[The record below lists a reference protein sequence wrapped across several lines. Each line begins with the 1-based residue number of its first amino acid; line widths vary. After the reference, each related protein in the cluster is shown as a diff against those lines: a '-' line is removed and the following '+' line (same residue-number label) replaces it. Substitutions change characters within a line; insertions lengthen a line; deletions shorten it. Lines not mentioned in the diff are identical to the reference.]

1 MSHRLEIAAS
11 AATWIVEHG
20 LDHAGACRK
29 AAEHL
34 GLAGQRGLQM
44 PDHLE
49 VEDAVRE
56 HLALF
61 FADSQPLELR
71 ALRELAAQ
79 WMRRMASFNP
89 HLGGAVWRGTATA
102 QSPILLDLYTDDP
115 TGPEL
120 ELLDQGV
127 PFEAGQRNGRGREP
141 VPVIGLEVHCVA
153 LQARIP
159 IELSVWSP
167 EDLKGA
173 LKPDARGLRW
183 RGTLAGLQQLL
194 QDDSHH
200 ERTARTQTR

>member
-1 MSHRLEIAAS
+1 MSSREEIAAS

-20 LDHAGACRK
+20 LDYASACRK

-34 GLAGQRGLQM
+34 GVSGLRGVQM

-56 HLALF
+56 HLDLF
-61 FADSQPLELR
+61 FAESQPQELR

-79 WMRRMASFNP
+79 WMDRLAEFNP
-89 HLGGAVWRGTATA
+89 HVGGAVWRGTAT
-102 QSPILLDLYTDDP
+102 QDSPILLDLYTDDP

-120 ELLDQGV
+120 ALVNQGV
-127 PFEAGQRNGRGREP
+127 SFDAGQRTGRGREP
-141 VPVIGLEVHCVA
+141 VPVIGLEVPCAA
-153 LQARIP
+153 LGARVP
-159 IELSVWSP
+159 IEISVWSP

-183 RGTLAGLQQLL
+183 RGTLTALHQLL
-194 QDDSHH
+194 LEGDSP
-200 ERTARTQTR
+200 

>member
-1 MSHRLEIAAS
+1 MSTREEIAAS

-20 LDHAGACRK
+20 LDYAGACRK

-34 GLAGQRGLQM
+34 GVAGHRGVQM

-61 FADSQPLELR
+61 FADTQPAALR

-79 WMRRMASFNP
+79 WMKRLEAFDP
-89 HLGGAVWRGTATA
+89 HVGGAVWRGTATEH
-102 QSPILLDLYTDDP
+102 SPILLDLYTDDP

-127 PFEAGQRNGRGREP
+127 AFETGQRQGRGREP
-141 VPVIGLEVHCVA
+141 VPVIGLEVPCPA
-153 LQARIP
+153 LGETVP
-159 IELSVWSP
+159 IEISVWST

-183 RGTLAGLQQLL
+183 RGTLSGLQQLL
-194 QDDSHH
+194 NTEDAS
-200 ERTARTQTR
+200 

>member
-1 MSHRLEIAAS
+1 MSTREEIAAS

-20 LDHAGACRK
+20 LDYASACRK

-34 GLAGQRGLQM
+34 GVAGQRSVQM

-61 FADSQPLELR
+61 FADTQPAALR
-71 ALRELAAQ
+71 ALRELAAH
-79 WMRRMASFNP
+79 WMKRLAAFDP
-89 HLGGAVWRGTATA
+89 HVGGAVWRGTATA
-102 QSPILLDLYTDDP
+102 HSPILLDLYTDDP

-120 ELLDQGV
+120 ALLNQGV
-127 PFEAGQRNGRGREP
+127 TFETGQRQGRGREP
-141 VPVIGLEVHCVA
+141 VPVIGLEVPCAA
-153 LQARIP
+153 LKDTVP
-159 IELSVWSP
+159 IEISVWSP

-183 RGTLAGLQQLL
+183 RGTLSGLQQLL
-194 QDDSHH
+194 NTN
-200 ERTARTQTR
+200 EPP

>member
-1 MSHRLEIAAS
+1 MSSRGEIAAS

-20 LDHAGACRK
+20 LDYASACRK

-34 GLAGQRGLQM
+34 GVSGLRGVQM

-56 HLALF
+56 HLSLF
-61 FADSQPLELR
+61 FGDSQPQELR

-79 WMRRMASFNP
+79 WMGRLAAFNP
-89 HLGGAVWRGTATA
+89 HVGGAVWRGTATVN
-102 QSPILLDLYTDDP
+102 SPILLDLYTDDP

-120 ELLDQGV
+120 ALLNQGV
-127 PFEAGQRNGRGREP
+127 AFDAGQRIGRGREP
-141 VPVIGLEVHCVA
+141 VPVIGLEVSCAA
-153 LQARIP
+153 LGTRVP
-159 IELSVWSP
+159 IEISVWSP

-183 RGTLAGLQQLL
+183 RGTLAGLHQLL
-194 QDDSHH
+194 LDG
-200 ERTARTQTR
+200 TPP